1 MQELKNEAAS
11 SKRRPIDKDKLAKV
25 NKEISQYKRQISEL
39 RSNTQK
45 ELDALKSKVFPRSI
59 LVVVYFKK
67 SEFFLDDISKAS
79 SGLVR
84 ACKGV
89 EAKSA
94 FIEDSGGGLVHIGTP
109 QEMFAKLKR
118 SQDAIEALQAQSDN
132 LRTEKNSLNR
142 DILNLQKT
150 LAEQEE
156 TIHNLRRENE
166 RHVSKVSAYD
176 K

>member
-1 MQELKNEAAS
+1 M
-11 SKRRPIDKDKLAKV
+11 
-25 NKEISQYKRQISEL
+25 
-39 RSNTQK
+39 
-45 ELDALKSKVFPRSI
+45 
-59 LVVVYFKK
+59 
-67 SEFFLDDISKAS
+67 
-79 SGLVR
+79 
-84 ACKGV
+84 
-89 EAKSA
+89 
-94 FIEDSGGGLVHIGTP
+94 HIGTP

>member
-1 MQELKNEAAS
+1 M
-11 SKRRPIDKDKLAKV
+11 
-25 NKEISQYKRQISEL
+25 
-39 RSNTQK
+39 
-45 ELDALKSKVFPRSI
+45 
-59 LVVVYFKK
+59 
-67 SEFFLDDISKAS
+67 
-79 SGLVR
+79 
-84 ACKGV
+84 
-89 EAKSA
+89 
-94 FIEDSGGGLVHIGTP
+94 HIGTP

-166 RHVSKVSAYD
+166 RHASKVSAAYD
-176 K
+176 TVTLF